1 MEFIVIGEERA
12 TSPGMSFGSNGVI
25 VPTTIAKKIIE
36 KVSELSP
43 IYEKVEKFH
52 TKGTLEI
59 PVYETDSEKYLLA
72 FTLNVMESIQNE
84 YGSLSNWSE
93 LIQNAKEPN
102 IKALKFFITESINEG
117 IDIENDRING
127 NRAFITSSKAGR
139 LLTKIG
145 LQKVAN
151 TITKMIAES
160 MPQDETSK
168 NVKSSQ
174 KN

>member
-102 IKALKFFITESINEG
+102 IKALKFFITESINKE

-127 NRAFITSSKAGR
+127 NRAFVSSSKAGR
-139 LLTKIG
+139 ILTEIG
-145 LQKVAN
+145 FQKVAN
-151 TITKMIAES
+151 IITKMITQS
-160 MPQDETSK
+160 MPQDENSK